1 VRLATHFASLPL
13 PVEAPEVPRPVM
25 PGESLESYGARM
37 FVRSHEIAAAEAEL
51 HKREAMAERVRQDR
65 LADPSVG
72 VRLFSNAA
80 AWKRAPA

>member
-1 VRLATHFASLPL
+1 
-13 PVEAPEVPRPVM
+13 
-25 PGESLESYGARM
+25 M